1 MTNQIEMTVTEIDE
15 APEQS
20 TGNRLKFKLEFMM
33 MMLHCGRTEE
43 AGKMYDQLIEE
54 FDKLA

>member
-1 MTNQIEMTVTEIDE
+1 MTNTVEMNVIGLDE

-20 TGNRLKFKLEFMM
+20 TGNRLKFKLET
-33 MMLHCGRTEE
+33 MLMLIMADRSVE
-43 AGKMYDQLIEE
+43 AGTVYDQLIEE

>member
-1 MTNQIEMTVTEIDE
+1 MTNQIEMPVIETDE

-20 TGNRLKFKLEFMM
+20 TGNRLKFKLEFMI
-33 MMLHCGRTEE
+33 MMLNVGRNEQ
-43 AGKMYDQLIEE
+43 AAKAYDQLIEE

>member
-1 MTNQIEMTVTEIDE
+1 MTNTVEMTAIGLDE

-20 TGNRLKFKLEFMM
+20 TGNRLKFKLEVM
-33 MMLHCGRTEE
+33 MMLVMADRTKE
-43 AGKMYDQLIEE
+43 AGTVYDQLIEE